1 MKKYI
6 NAKTLDYTHGLPVIH
21 ITMYLHPIIYVLDKI
36 TATVS
41 YNKYE
46 HKYHTDVNPYRCING
61 PLSGPGEQLES
72 PILNEWN
79 SFIDDCKWLVNELGF
94 TIICT
99 NRSITSQKSE
109 YMIIFGMDDD
119 PCGTIIYDLRLSDHP
134 FDATFPED
142 YKDQALEYM
151 KMENILDGT
160 ASKEGIDFQVE
171 QVLVGSVTNDSWDK
185 AFNRVYDRL
194 KRMRNRI
201 RKRLKG

>member
-41 YNKYE
+41 YSKHE